1 MLVIKSIKFNSTKF
15 CFSIMK
21 KNLIIIMI
29 DGGRLDRAL
38 KSSLFEKLKSKSCFL
53 SQSITYAP
61 HTIAAMHAVFSGSYG
76 SRNGTNSYWSTYQFK
91 KNKFKTLTEYLH
103 DAGYYT
109 QADLLNK
116 LIVPKQG
123 FDKFEIHDEQR
134 DNLTSRH
141 KKILQDIKQNFS
153 EGNFFVYLHYS
164 NIHTGIKNEV
174 LNNYDNYSKEYFESR
189 KINEERY
196 DKLFRNA
203 ENYLESILN
212 EIENLGMN
220 DDSLVLVMS
229 DHGISVGEKFG
240 ERAYGAFCYDY
251 TIKTFAYYFNSY
263 KESKL
268 VKQQIRHVD
277 FMPTILDD
285 LGIPLDHN
293 FASLDGISLTPL
305 INGEE
310 MDEQIAYTETG
321 NPLGSN
327 APPKEPNTKSV
338 RTSKWKLIY
347 NEHNDT
353 KELYN
358 LEQDP
363 NENENLVGNGLEIEN
378 ILWEKLLKIQK
389 IS

>member
-1 MLVIKSIKFNSTKF
+1 
-15 CFSIMK
+15 MK

-38 KSSLFEKLKSKSCFL
+38 KSSLFENIKSKSCFL

-141 KKILQDIKQNFS
+141 KKILQDIKQNS
-153 EGNFFVYLHYS
+153 SGGNFFVYLHYS

-174 LNNYDNYSKEYFESR
+174 LKDYDNYSKEYFENR

-212 EIENLGMN
+212 EIKNLEMN
-220 DDSLVLVMS
+220 DDSLILVMS

-251 TIKTFAYYFNSY
+251 TIKTFAYYYNSY
-263 KESKL
+263 KEPKL

-285 LGIPLDHN
+285 LDIPLDHN
-293 FASLDGISLTPL
+293 CASLDGISLIPL
-305 INGEE
+305 INGEPF
-310 MDEQIAYTETG
+310 DEQIAFTETA
-321 NPLGSN
+321 NPLESST
-327 APPKEPNTKSV
+327 PPKKPNTKSV

-347 NEHNDT
+347 NEHNNT
-353 KELYN
+353 KELYD
-358 LEQDP
+358 LENDP
-363 NENENLVGNGLEIEN
+363 NEDENLSETGLEIEN
-378 ILWEKLLKIQK
+378 ILWEKLTQLITTRD
-389 IS
+389 